1 MEHATDWRAVGL
13 AIGWLLAVGV
23 LFAYGLRLPLARR
36 GRPWR
41 RRVTAALVLLAGFA
55 LAGLAITALT
65 LNDTHLDLTPQKLY
79 TPAPAALN
87 VVRGLRVPVAMTYFY
102 QGQDPNARRARE
114 MLTLLARENPLLT
127 FKSVDPDK
135 EPSLALTRGVKIYN
149 AALIETG
156 GRQLIVQGTDEAEIA
171 IGIQRALREHAVTLC
186 FVEGHNEYAIDNEEF
201 HTHMDSGASHSHDD
215 AASKVI
221 ETAGHGIGRL
231 RRTLEALGYAVRR
244 LPLATSP
251 QIPADCATVVV
262 ANPRSTWL
270 PGESAALREYLAQ
283 GGAALLLFDLG
294 FSLELGLQQLL
305 GTLGLD
311 LQQAVVADRLS
322 HYGTDEEMV
331 AVTAYD
337 PHPVTQRVAY
347 TFFPGVRPLTLG
359 TPEAGIVTWPL
370 IRSGEASIVRAV
382 ASADRREVAASAS
395 APDDPQPA
403 SRVLASVSEGRLAPD
418 GKSFRAI
425 VVGDADFASN
435 SFYPYMANSD
445 LALSMIRWLVREE
458 GLAVVKPRVPVPP
471 MVLLTERQLQSVYLL
486 TALGLPLLAALGG
499 LWVWW
504 RRR

>member
-13 AIGWLLAVGV
+13 ALGWLLAVGV
-23 LFAYGLRLPLARR
+23 LFVCGLQLPLARR
-36 GRPWR
+36 GGPWR
-41 RRVTAALVLLAGFA
+41 RRGVAALVLLAGFGV
-55 LAGLAITALT
+55 AGLAITALT

-79 TPAPAALN
+79 TPAPSAIE
-87 VVRGLRVPVAMTYFY
+87 VVRALQVPVAITYFY

-114 MLTLLARENPLLT
+114 MLTLMARENPLLSLH
-127 FKSVDPDK
+127 SVDPDK

-171 IGIQRALREHAVTLC
+171 IGIQRALRARAVAVC
-186 FVEGHNEYAIDNEEF
+186 FIEGHNEYAIDNEEF

-221 ETAGHGIGRL
+221 ETTGHGIGRL
-231 RRTLEALGYAVRR
+231 RRTLEALGYEARR
-244 LPLATSP
+244 LPLATLT
-251 QIPADCATVVV
+251 QIPADCATVVD

-294 FSLELGLQQLL
+294 FSLEPALESLL
-305 GTLGLD
+305 GTLGVQ
-311 LQQAVVADRLS
+311 LQQAVIADRLS

-347 TFFPGVRPLTLG
+347 TFFPGARPLVLA
-359 TPEAGIVTWPL
+359 TPAAGISTRAL
-370 IRSGEASIVRAV
+370 IRSGDASTERRVDAI
-382 ASADRREVAASAS
+382 DRREIAAPAR
-395 APDDPQPA
+395 AADDPQPA
-403 SRVLASVSEGRLAPD
+403 SRVLASVSEGLLDAA
-418 GKSFRAI
+418 GKPFRAI

-445 LALSMIRWLVREE
+445 LILSMIRWLVREE
-458 GLAVVKPRVPVPP
+458 ALVAVKPRVPVPP
-471 MVLLTERQLQSVYLL
+471 MVLLTERQLQAVYLL

>member
-23 LFAYGLRLPLARR
+23 LFAYGLRRPLARR

-41 RRVTAALVLLAGFA
+41 RRGTAALVLLAGFA
-55 LAGLAITALT
+55 VAGLAITALT

-79 TPAPAALN
+79 TPTPAALD
-87 VVRGLRVPVAMTYFY
+87 VVRELRVPVALTYFY
-102 QGQDPNARRARE
+102 QGQDPNARRALE
-114 MLTLLARENPLLT
+114 MLTLLARENPLLAL
-127 FKSVDPDK
+127 KSVDPDK

-156 GRQLIVQGTDEAEIA
+156 GRQLIVQGTDETEIA
-171 IGIQRALREHAVTLC
+171 IGIQRALRERAVTVC
-186 FVEGHNEYAIDNEEF
+186 FIEGHNEYAIDNEEF

-221 ETAGHGIGRL
+221 ETSGHGIGRL
-231 RRTLEALGYAVRR
+231 RRTLEALGYAARR
-244 LPLATSP
+244 LPLATLR
-251 QIPADCATVVV
+251 QIPTDCATAVV
-262 ANPRSTWL
+262 ANPRTTWL

-283 GGAALLLFDLG
+283 GGSALLLFDLG
-294 FSLELGLQQLL
+294 FVLEPGLEALV
-305 GTLGLD
+305 GTLGVE
-311 LQQAVVADRLS
+311 LQQAVVADRVS

-347 TFFPGVRPLTLG
+347 TFFPGVRPLTLR
-359 TPEAGIVTWPL
+359 PPAEGIRTTAL
-370 IRSGEASIVRAV
+370 IRSGDASTVRQVAAV
-382 ASADRREVAASAS
+382 DRREVAP
-395 APDDPQPA
+395 APAAADDPQPA
-403 SRVLASVSEGRLAPD
+403 SRVLATVSEGPLAPG
-418 GKSFRAI
+418 GKPLRAI

-458 GLAVVKPRVPVPP
+458 ALAAVKPRVPVPP
-471 MVLLTERQLQSVYLL
+471 MVLLTERQLQAVYLL

>member
-1 MEHATDWRAVGL
+1 MEHSTDWRAVGL

-41 RRVTAALVLLAGFA
+41 RRWSAMLVLVAGFA
-55 LAGLAITALT
+55 VAGLAITALT

-79 TPAPAALN
+79 TPSPAAVE
-87 VVRGLRVPVAMTYFY
+87 VVRALRVPVQVTYFY

-114 MLTLLARENPLLT
+114 MLTLLARENPLLGLR
-127 FKSVDPDK
+127 SVDPDK

-156 GRQLIVQGTDEAEIA
+156 GRQLIVQGTDETEFA
-171 IGIQRALREHAVTLC
+171 IGIQRALRERAVAVC
-186 FVEGHNEYAIDNEEF
+186 FIEGHNEYAIDNEEF

-221 ETAGHGIGRL
+221 ETSGHGIGRW
-231 RRTLEALGYAVRR
+231 RRTLEALGYEARR
-244 LPLATSP
+244 LPLATLAR
-251 QIPADCATVVV
+251 IPTDCAAVVD
-262 ANPRSTWL
+262 ANPRTTWL
-270 PGESAALREYLAQ
+270 PGESAALRDYLTQ
-283 GGAALLLFDLG
+283 GGSALLLFDLG
-294 FSLELGLQQLL
+294 FSLEPGLQQLL
-305 GTLGLD
+305 AALGVD

-347 TFFPGVRPLTLG
+347 TFFPGVRPLTLSA
-359 TPEAGIVTWPL
+359 PAAGVRTNAL
-370 IRSGEASIVRAV
+370 IRSGDASTVRQVTAV
-382 ASADRREVAASAS
+382 DHREVA
-395 APDDPQPA
+395 PMNPGRDDPQPA
-403 SRVLASVSEGRLAPD
+403 SRVLASVSEGQLAPD
-418 GKSFRAI
+418 GKPFRTI

-458 GLAVVKPRVPVPP
+458 ALAVVKPRVPVPP
-471 MVLLTERQLQSVYLL
+471 MVLLTERQLQAVYLL